1 MYKQDYHRVFT
12 VRGAWDIGQPFVCG
26 QLEEVVEYALTL
38 ENGIDYFAEISNTGF
53 KKLSKKTLKNM
64 LSYSNRTGELAEKL
78 FKKY

>member
-1 MYKQDYHRVFT
+1 MYRQDYNIVFT

-26 QLEEVVEYALTL
+26 NLYEVIEYALTL

-53 KKLSKKTLKNM
+53 KKLSKKALKNM
-64 LSYSNRTGELAEKL
+64 LSYNKTGEEL